1 MDSGLVMMLKSF
13 GIEKLIGQVVSENLP
28 RIEAL
33 ANDLKQQ
40 IENYKAHVD
49 ARFDTLEQ
57 MLQGESPAGVGQT
70 QKDFEANLGK
80 LEVTGHLLGV
90 YSDGE

>member
-1 MDSGLVMMLKSF
+1 MDSGLIMMLKSF

-28 RIEAL
+28 KVEAL
-33 ANDLKQQ
+33 ANDVKQQ

-57 MLQGESPAGVGQT
+57 MLTGTSPAGVGQT
-70 QKDFEANLGK
+70 QKDFENELSK
-80 LEVTGHLLGV
+80 LEVRDHLLGA
-90 YSDGE
+90 YEDGE